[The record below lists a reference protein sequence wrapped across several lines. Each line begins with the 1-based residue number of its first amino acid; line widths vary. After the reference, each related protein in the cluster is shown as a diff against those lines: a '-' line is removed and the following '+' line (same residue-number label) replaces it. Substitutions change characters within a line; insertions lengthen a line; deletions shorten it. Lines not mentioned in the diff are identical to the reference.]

1 MNFKK
6 AFHILELK
14 EKRNFIILT
23 ILILIGMLLE
33 TFGISM
39 IVPLITILIEGDLA
53 TNYPIIAPIIEFFG
67 NPTQIQFLIYALIIL
82 NLFYLFKFVYLILL
96 ANFQSIFTLKIQTN
110 IAKKLFY
117 GYLKMPYLYH
127 TGINS
132 SVFIR
137 NTTSEI
143 SLLIF
148 IFRGYFTL
156 ITEIFLIFCI
166 SAFLLFYNFQVTLI
180 IMLIFIF
187 FSSLFYYF
195 NKKKILKWGKERQ
208 FYEAQTLQS
217 LQSGF
222 GAIRDIKIFNVENFF
237 FSFFEKNNFRLAL
250 NNKKQYVIQQV
261 PRLFIEF
268 ITLLCLTL
276 LIIFLIGKFSNF
288 SDLLPTLA
296 LFGFAAFR
304 LMPSVYRLM
313 NVLQDLKFNSP
324 VITNLSEVLK
334 NTTDNLNK
342 DNLIKID
349 KEKAINFKNLLEL
362 KSVNFSY
369 NVSENFKLENI
380 NLSISKGAKIGIIGE
395 SGSGKSTLADII
407 LGLIKPNKGEIII
420 DEKNITDNYKDLRQ
434 IITHV
439 PQQIFLTDDTILNN
453 IAFGVPKEKINF
465 QNYNFAVKNA
475 QIENFINSLAQK
487 ENSSIGEGG
496 VKLSGGQRQRLGIA
510 RSLYFNPEII
520 VFDEATSALD
530 IETESNLMEAIEALS
545 PSKTIIIITHR
556 LTTVKNCDL
565 VYVLEN
571 GKITKTGKPSEI
583 L

>member
-208 FYEAQTLQS
+208 
-217 LQSGF
+217 
-222 GAIRDIKIFNVENFF
+222 
-237 FSFFEKNNFRLAL
+237 
-250 NNKKQYVIQQV
+250 
-261 PRLFIEF
+261 
-268 ITLLCLTL
+268 
-276 LIIFLIGKFSNF
+276 
-288 SDLLPTLA
+288 
-296 LFGFAAFR
+296 
-304 LMPSVYRLM
+304 
-313 NVLQDLKFNSP
+313 
-324 VITNLSEVLK
+324 
-334 NTTDNLNK
+334 
-342 DNLIKID
+342 
-349 KEKAINFKNLLEL
+349 
-362 KSVNFSY
+362 
-369 NVSENFKLENI
+369 
-380 NLSISKGAKIGIIGE
+380 
-395 SGSGKSTLADII
+395 
-407 LGLIKPNKGEIII
+407 
-420 DEKNITDNYKDLRQ
+420 
-434 IITHV
+434 
-439 PQQIFLTDDTILNN
+439 
-453 IAFGVPKEKINF
+453 
-465 QNYNFAVKNA
+465 
-475 QIENFINSLAQK
+475 
-487 ENSSIGEGG
+487 
-496 VKLSGGQRQRLGIA
+496 
-510 RSLYFNPEII
+510 
-520 VFDEATSALD
+520 
-530 IETESNLMEAIEALS
+530 
-545 PSKTIIIITHR
+545 
-556 LTTVKNCDL
+556 
-565 VYVLEN
+565 
-571 GKITKTGKPSEI
+571 
-583 L
+583 